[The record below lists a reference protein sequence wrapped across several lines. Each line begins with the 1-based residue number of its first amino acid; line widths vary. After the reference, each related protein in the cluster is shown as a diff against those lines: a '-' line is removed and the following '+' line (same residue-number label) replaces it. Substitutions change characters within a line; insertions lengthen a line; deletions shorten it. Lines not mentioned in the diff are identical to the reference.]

1 MSTARTRG
9 TLSDMTAG
17 ESGPSHES
25 SQRYRPA
32 SAARSRANE
41 VYAELRRELLLGRY
55 PLIERLAEVRL
66 AEQFGASRT
75 PVREALV
82 RLESEGLVVRRPEG
96 GFYPRSPNLPDV
108 RDLYQLR
115 RIIEL
120 AALILP
126 RERGST
132 HDEEILRA
140 VHDEWSALAM
150 HPPRPD
156 PDFVLVDERF
166 HVALAPAA
174 GNHAV
179 ANNLQTTNERIRVVR
194 MHEFID
200 PVRIEVTGRQHLAIV
215 EELLDGRVEGARE
228 LMAAHLDEAL
238 AQASARVAAAIERMI
253 TAGVTLSAGIER

>member
-1 MSTARTRG
+1 MSAAKTRC
-9 TLSDMTAG
+9 TLSEMTAEEIRQAQEVG
-17 ESGPSHES
+17 
-25 SQRYRPA
+25 QRYPPA

-55 PLIERLAEVRL
+55 PLIERLGEVRL

-120 AALILP
+120 AAVVLP
-126 RERGST
+126 RERGDT
-132 HDEEILRA
+132 HDQDILRA
-140 VHDEWSALAM
+140 VHDEWSGLAKK
-150 HPPRPD
+150 PPKPD

-166 HVALAPAA
+166 HVALAQAA
-174 GNHAV
+174 GNGAV
-179 ANNLQTTNERIRVVR
+179 ANNLQSVNERIRVVR

-215 EELLDGRVEGARE
+215 EELLDGHIDGAGE
-228 LMAAHLDEAL
+228 LMGAHLDEAL
-238 AQASARVAAAIERMI
+238 TQASARVAAAIERMV
-253 TAGVTLSAGIER
+253 TAGVALAAGTAP